1 MTRSTS
7 TTASQSALAPA
18 LAPAGAQAGA
28 GPSRRPV
35 RRVLLMFPPTRLGK
49 ELLPRL
55 MPPLGISHL
64 AAVIRNDYEVRLLDA
79 NGTDFEHV
87 VELPRGFRRHGMA
100 YEDIRQIIEDWKPDF
115 VGMTCL
121 FSSVWPVIKELS
133 AMIKAVDPTIHTAA
147 GGCHPTFLTR
157 RCMDEAPELDF
168 IVKGE
173 GEYALRDLLA
183 AINAGGDLR
192 LVDGLA
198 FRDGPAGGA
207 AGSEQI
213 FVNEK
218 VGYIPDL
225 DALPYPARD
234 LLELDLY
241 SGGMHHG
248 ISETHRKVAVMYS
261 SRGCAAKCI
270 FCSSV
275 EFWGHEYRHRSPESL
290 LDEMQYLV
298 DTYGIQEIQFED
310 DNLTQNKRRARLIFE
325 GMIARGLHKKLVWN
339 TPNGIAL
346 WALDVELLKLARE
359 AGCYQLTLAIESGN
373 QEVLDNVIHK
383 PLQLE
388 KARELAREIKQLGID
403 TNAFFIIGFPGETL
417 DDMRDTFQF
426 ARDLDL
432 NSACFFI
439 AQPLPGTRLFDIS
452 VRNGYLPADF
462 RFEDATYSRGVIST
476 PDWTAEQ
483 VQKLANTELL
493 KYQLR
498 ANLKNPGKLW
508 RAFKNDPRAVT
519 RIVGKV
525 FTRVLES
532 YKNRPIAFPQK
543 ALTSDSTTSV

>member
-1 MTRSTS
+1 M
-7 TTASQSALAPA
+7 
-18 LAPAGAQAGA
+18 
-28 GPSRRPV
+28 

-64 AAVIRNDYEVRLLDA
+64 AAVIRDDYEVRLLDA

-100 YEDIRQIIEDWKPDF
+100 YADIRKVIEEWRPDF

-121 FSSVWPVIKELS
+121 FSSVWPVIRELCQ
-133 AMIKAVDPTIHTAA
+133 MIKDVDPTIHTAA

-183 AINAGGDLR
+183 TINAGGDLR

-198 FRDGPAGGA
+198 FRDGAAGGGA
-207 AGSEQI
+207 AGGDARV

-234 LLELDLY
+234 LLDLDLY

-325 GMIARGLHKKLVWN
+325 GMIARGLHEKLVWN

-346 WALDVELLKLARE
+346 WALDVELLRLAQK

-388 KARELAREIKQLGID
+388 KARELAREIKALGID

-417 DDMRDTFQF
+417 ADMRDTFQF

-439 AQPLPGTRLFDIS
+439 AQPLPGTRLYDIS

-462 RFEDATYSRGVIST
+462 KFEDATYSRGVIST
-476 PDWTAEQ
+476 PDWSAEQ

-498 ANLKNPGKLW
+498 ANLKNPGRIW
-508 RAFKNDPRAVT
+508 RAFRNDPRAVT

-525 FTRVLES
+525 FTRVVES
-532 YKNRPIAFPQK
+532 YRNRPIAFPQK
-543 ALTSDSTTSV
+543 SLTSESTTSV

>member
-1 MTRSTS
+1 MLPSAP
-7 TTASQSALAPA
+7 TAV
-18 LAPAGAQAGA
+18 
-28 GPSRRPV
+28 RRPI

-64 AAVIRNDYEVRLLDA
+64 ASVIRDDYEVRLLDA
-79 NGTDFEHV
+79 SGEDFENV
-87 VELPRGFRRHGMA
+87 VDLPRGFRRTGMSYDA
-100 YEDIRQIIEDWKPDF
+100 IRAVIEEWQPDF

-121 FSSVWPVIKELS
+121 FSSVWPVVREVCELIKD
-133 AMIKAVDPTIHTAA
+133 VDPGILTAC

-157 RCMDEAPELDF
+157 RCMDEEPALDF

-173 GEYALRDLLA
+173 GEYALRDLLKA
-183 AINAGGDLR
+183 LNSGGELR

-198 FRDGPAGGA
+198 FREGGDATGGA
-207 AGSEQI
+207 GEVFI
-213 FVNEK
+213 NEK

-234 LLELDLY
+234 MLNLELY
-241 SGGMHHG
+241 SGGTFHG

-290 LDEMQYLV
+290 LDEMEYLV
-298 DTYGIQEIQFED
+298 NTYGIQEIQFED

-325 GMIARGLHKKLVWN
+325 GMIARGLHEKIVWN

-346 WALDVELLKLARE
+346 WALDIELLRLAKK

-383 PLQLE
+383 PLQLD
-388 KARELAREIKQLGID
+388 KARELAREIKALDLD

-417 DDMRDTFQF
+417 ANMRETFQF

-439 AQPLPGTRLFDIS
+439 AQPLPGTRLYDIS

-462 RFEDATYSRGVIST
+462 KFEDATYSRGVIST
-476 PDWTAEQ
+476 PDWSADQ

-498 ANLKNPGKLW
+498 ANLKNPGRLW

-532 YKNRPIAFPQK
+532 YRNRPIAFPQK
-543 ALTSDSTTSV
+543 ALSNKSTTSA

>member
-1 MTRSTS
+1 MTS
-7 TTASQSALAPA
+7 TTSSAAPNSA
-18 LAPAGAQAGA
+18 RAPAGA
-28 GPSRRPV
+28 PRRPV

-64 AAVIRNDYEVRLLDA
+64 AAVIRDDYEVRLLDA

-100 YEDIRQIIEDWKPDF
+100 YEDIRKIIEDWKPDF

-121 FSSVWPVIKELS
+121 FSSVWPVIHELCQ
-133 AMIKAVDPTIHTAA
+133 MIKDVDPTIHTAA

-173 GEYALRDLLA
+173 GEYALRDLLKT
-183 AINAGGDLR
+183 INAGGDLR
-192 LVDGLA
+192 AVDGLA
-198 FRDGPAGGA
+198 FRDDAGD
-207 AGSEQI
+207 GSEPTTY
-213 FVNEK
+213 VNEK

-234 LLELDLY
+234 MLDLQLY

-290 LDEMQYLV
+290 LDEMQFLV

-325 GMIARGLHKKLVWN
+325 GMIARGLHEKLVWN

-346 WALDVELLKLARE
+346 WALDVELLRLAQK

-373 QEVLDNVIHK
+373 QDVLDNVIHK

-388 KARELAREIKQLGID
+388 KARELAREIKKLGID

-432 NSACFFI
+432 ASACFFI

-462 RFEDATYSRGVIST
+462 KFEDATYSRGVIST

-498 ANLKNPGKLW
+498 ANIKNPGKLW

-532 YKNRPIAFPQK
+532 YRNRPIAFPQK
-543 ALTSDSTTSV
+543 SLTSESTTSV

>member
-1 MTRSTS
+1 M
-7 TTASQSALAPA
+7 AHAPQPAVPAAPA
-18 LAPAGAQAGA
+18 APVLHA
-28 GPSRRPV
+28 GPATRPPTPRRPV

-100 YEDIRQIIEDWKPDF
+100 YEDIRTIIEEWQPDF

-121 FSSVWPVIKELS
+121 FSSVWPVIQELS

-157 RCMDEAPELDF
+157 RCMDEAPQLDF

-198 FRDGPAGGA
+198 FREAGDA
-207 AGSEQI
+207 AGDEPRV

-225 DALPYPARD
+225 DSLPYPARD
-234 LLELDLY
+234 LLDLDLY

-388 KARELAREIKQLGID
+388 KARELARTIKQLNID

-439 AQPLPGTRLFDIS
+439 AQPLPGTRLYDIS

-462 RFEDATYSRGVIST
+462 KFEDATYSRGVIST

-498 ANLKNPGKLW
+498 ANLKNPGKRW
-508 RAFKNDPRAVT
+508 RAFRNDPRAVT

-525 FTRVLES
+525 FTRVVES
-532 YKNRPIAFPQK
+532 YRNRPIAFPQK

>member
-1 MTRSTS
+1 VPARIEPFALMTTFA
-7 TTASQSALAPA
+7 T
-18 LAPAGAQAGA
+18 
-28 GPSRRPV
+28 RRPV
-35 RRVLLMFPPTRLGK
+35 KRVLLMFPPTRLGK

-64 AAVIRNDYEVRLLDA
+64 ASVIRDDYEVRLLDA
-79 NGTDFEHV
+79 NGTDFEQV
-87 VELPRGFRRHGMA
+87 VDLPRGFRRNGMSYDA
-100 YEDIRQIIEDWKPDF
+100 IREVIEEFRPDF

-121 FSSVWPVIKELS
+121 FSSVWPVIAELCEV
-133 AMIKAVDPTIHTAA
+133 IKDVDPGILTAA

-157 RCMDEAPELDF
+157 QCMDETPAIDF

-173 GEYALRDLLA
+173 GEYSLRDLLKTL
-183 AINAGGDLR
+183 NAGGDLR
-192 LVDGLA
+192 TVDGLA
-198 FRDGPAGGA
+198 FRHDGGVF
-207 AGSEQI
+207 I
-213 FVNEK
+213 NEK

-225 DALPYPARD
+225 DGLPYPARD
-234 LLELDLY
+234 MLDLDMY

-290 LDEMQYLV
+290 LDEMEYLV
-298 DTYGIQEIQFED
+298 ETYGIEEIQFED
-310 DNLTQNKRRARLIFE
+310 DNLTQNKLRARRIFE

-346 WALDVELLKLARE
+346 WALDSDLLRLARE

-388 KARELAREIKQLGID
+388 KARDLAKTIKELGID

-417 DDMRDTFQF
+417 EDMRDTFRF
-426 ARDLDL
+426 ARELDL

-439 AQPLPGTRLFDIS
+439 AQPLPGTRLYDIS
-452 VRNGYLPADF
+452 LRNGYLPPDF
-462 RFEDATYSRGVIST
+462 KFEDATYSRGVIST

-483 VQKLANTELL
+483 VQKLANNELL

-498 ANLKNPGKLW
+498 ANLKNPGRIW

-543 ALTSDSTTSV
+543 ALTSDTTTSV

>member
-1 MTRSTS
+1 MPAAPRTS
-7 TTASQSALAPA
+7 V
-18 LAPAGAQAGA
+18 
-28 GPSRRPV
+28 RRPV
-35 RRVLLMFPPTRLGK
+35 ERVLLMFPPTRLGK

-64 AAVIRNDYEVRLLDA
+64 AAVIRDDYDVRLLDA
-79 NGTDFEHV
+79 NGRDFEQV
-87 VELPRGFRRHGMA
+87 VELPRGFRRNGMS
-100 YEDIRQIIEDWKPDF
+100 YEDIRAVIEEFRPDF

-121 FSSVWPVIKELS
+121 FSSVWPVIRELCDL
-133 AMIKAVDPTIHTAA
+133 IKSIDPSIHTAC
-147 GGCHPTFLTR
+147 GGCHPSFLTR
-157 RCMDEAPELDF
+157 QCLEEADNLDF

-173 GEYALRDLLA
+173 GEYALRDLLQT
-183 AINAGGDLR
+183 INSGGDLR

-198 FRDGPAGGA
+198 FREGG
-207 AGSEQI
+207 SI
-213 FVNEK
+213 LVNEK
-218 VGYIPDL
+218 VGFIPDL

-234 LLELDLY
+234 LLDLDLY
-241 SGGMHHG
+241 SGGTHHG

-275 EFWGHEYRHRSPESL
+275 EFWGHDYRYRSPESL
-290 LDEMQYLV
+290 LDEMEHLV
-298 DTYGIQEIQFED
+298 DTYGIEEIQFED
-310 DNLTQNKRRARLIFE
+310 DNLTQNKRRARLLFE
-325 GMIARGLHKKLVWN
+325 GMIERGLHEKLVWN

-346 WALDVELLKLARE
+346 WALDPDLLRLARQ

-388 KARELAREIKQLGID
+388 KARALAQTIKELGID

-417 DDMRDTFQF
+417 ADMRDTFRF
-426 ARDLDL
+426 ARELDL

-439 AQPLPGTRLFDIS
+439 AQPLPGTRLYDIS
-452 VRNGYLPADF
+452 LRNGYLPPDF

-476 PDWTAEQ
+476 PDWSAEQ

-498 ANLKNPGKLW
+498 ANFKNPGRLW
-508 RAFKNDPRAVT
+508 RAFRNDPRAVA

-525 FTRVLES
+525 FTRVTES
-532 YKNRPIAFPQK
+532 YRNKPIAFPQRS
-543 ALTSDSTTSV
+543 LTGDGAASP